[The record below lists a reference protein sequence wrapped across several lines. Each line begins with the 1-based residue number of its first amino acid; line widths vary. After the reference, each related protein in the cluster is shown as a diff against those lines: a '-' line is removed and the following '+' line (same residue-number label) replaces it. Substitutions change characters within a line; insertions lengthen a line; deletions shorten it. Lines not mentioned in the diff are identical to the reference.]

1 MMRIHGQ
8 TQTVHDAVMIVGNTL
23 RLGIL
28 HELRKGPAIRGAI
41 AASLGVTE
49 DNLSRQMTMLVDH
62 GLVTATTLRGR
73 GRPIEFALNVEAA
86 DRLWDNVSRYYRGE
100 S

>member
-1 MMRIHGQ
+1 MMRIQGQ
-8 TQTVHDAVMIVGNTL
+8 SQTVHDAVLIVGNTL

-28 HELRKGPAIRGAI
+28 HELRKGPASRGSI
-41 AASLGVTE
+41 AENLGVTE
-49 DNLSRQMTMLVDH
+49 DNLSRQMPLLVEH

-73 GRPIEFALNVEAA
+73 GRPIEFSLNVEAA
-86 DRLWDNVSRYYRGE
+86 DQLWETVGHYYRGL